1 MLERIL
7 VGKVCNFSGTRSKE
21 YMRMPSGNASDPAP
35 LSRIPQ
41 RQRGRDRVA
50 SLMAAAAAL
59 FVERGY
65 DATTMTEI
73 AARAGASIG
82 SLYLFFPT
90 KTALAQAMMTEL
102 ADILSARL
110 DDLQVR
116 TKGWRAAAIADALF
130 GELSEFLTAHPVYGA
145 LIDLPGDDEWKETI
159 RARRREQISA
169 LFEHAIP
176 HLPEGQPQRLA
187 LIVPQLMRYVM
198 VLRDKAATPR
208 AAVLEELRAMLSHHL
223 DR

>member
-1 MLERIL
+1 
-7 VGKVCNFSGTRSKE
+7 
-21 YMRMPSGNASDPAP
+21 
-35 LSRIPQ
+35 
-41 RQRGRDRVA
+41 
-50 SLMAAAAAL
+50 MAAAAAL

-90 KTALAQAMMTEL
+90 KPALAQAMLTEL

-116 TKGWRAAAIADALF
+116 TKGRRAAAIADALF
-130 GELSEFLTAHPVYGA
+130 GELAEFLSAHPVYGA

-176 HLPEGQPQRLA
+176 TAGRPAATAGAHRA
-187 LIVPQLMRYVM
+187 AIDA
-198 VLRDKAATPR
+198 LRDGVRDEAATPR

-223 DR
+223 DRAAG